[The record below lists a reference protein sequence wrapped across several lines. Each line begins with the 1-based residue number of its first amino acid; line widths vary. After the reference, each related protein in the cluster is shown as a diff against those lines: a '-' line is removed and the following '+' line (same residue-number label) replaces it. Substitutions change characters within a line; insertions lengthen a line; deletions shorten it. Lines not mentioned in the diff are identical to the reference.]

1 MYNNFIKFQSN
12 DETSNCG
19 KRWNIEDDLKLIKY
33 MEENKSYSDIA
44 IELKRTTG
52 SIKSRVLDKIIFLE
66 YNDNNVLE
74 LANKYGYDD
83 VDYLKKCLENKKK
96 IREDKV
102 NNLKED
108 KVQKPKEDKVQ
119 KSKVIKEELLEQIM
133 YRLLIIEKRLESLE
147 K

>member
-1 MYNNFIKFQSN
+1 MYNNLIKFQSN

-44 IELKRTTG
+44 IEFKRTIG

-66 YNDNNVLE
+66 YNDDNVEE
-74 LANKYGYDD
+74 LANKYSYED
-83 VDYLKKCLENKKK
+83 VDYLKRCLENKKK
-96 IREDKV
+96 IREDK
-102 NNLKED
+102 L
-108 KVQKPKEDKVQ
+108 KPKEDKVQ
-119 KSKVIKEELLEQIM
+119 KSKVIKEDLLEQIM
-133 YRLLIIEKRLESLE
+133 YRLLIIEKRLELLE